1 VYEKVNWDQYIQ
13 YDKDEEPMGMRFD
26 DHEVVYPTV
35 PEQGANNLFHCGIFV
50 MMFLEHWTTPRSLIT
65 QIFSVSDVP
74 CIRINIAN
82 DLMFIPA
89 NTGLKRLVTSYRKE
103 EEE

>member
-1 VYEKVNWDQYIQ
+1 
-13 YDKDEEPMGMRFD
+13 MGMRFD

-35 PEQGANNLFHCGIFV
+35 PEQGANNF
-50 MMFLEHWTTPRSLIT
+50 
-65 QIFSVSDVP
+65 VSDVP